1 MVSASYLLLV
11 LCVDL
16 LNDDVDDLNWWAL
29 IIVACGFFN
38 ELGDLLLIHSYFLT
52 IWL

>member
-1 MVSASYLLLV
+1 MFSDSYLLLV

-29 IIVACGFFN
+29 IIVASGLFN
-38 ELGDLLLIHSYFLT
+38 ELGDLLLIHSYFLMV
-52 IWL
+52 